1 MMPGRKRWQNTNGFR
16 QKQSVEMPVVIGNMS
31 CDELNR
37 ELQKGI
43 RSLASGK
50 ALSIDEVDAAL
61 FEEFGI

>member
-1 MMPGRKRWQNTNGFR
+1 
-16 QKQSVEMPVVIGNMS
+16 MS
-31 CDELNR
+31 CDELNC

-43 RSLASGK
+43 SSLASGK